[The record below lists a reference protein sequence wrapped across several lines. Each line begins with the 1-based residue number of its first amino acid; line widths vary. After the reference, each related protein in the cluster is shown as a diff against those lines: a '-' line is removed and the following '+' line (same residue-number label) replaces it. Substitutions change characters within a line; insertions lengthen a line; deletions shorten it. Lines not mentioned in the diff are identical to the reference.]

1 MDNDITY
8 LTLRRKELTPYRE
21 HILQFMLN
29 LTDERETL
37 FIKEYSNEE
46 YQELCEN
53 LVETIIFAIIA
64 LLEDEIVAVDAF
76 TNGRK
81 ELIHK
86 LFPTVS
92 GFVVVS
98 KNLQGK
104 GIGSKLVEDAQ
115 TILNKTWAFNLGEVK
130 KNNVSMLRINEKTGW
145 TKVTDDDTLVYFYRP
160 CRKEMKL
167 ISPLFW
173 ISYWIYLRS
182 KRVRELLH
190 AFF

>member
-1 MDNDITY
+1 
-8 LTLRRKELTPYRE
+8 
-21 HILQFMLN
+21 
-29 LTDERETL
+29 
-37 FIKEYSNEE
+37 
-46 YQELCEN
+46 